1 MNEVLNDL
9 INQAM
14 SKGYIHADDLQEH
27 VSPES
32 AEYKIL
38 VQKLKEE
45 KVNIITH
52 EQEEEDIEEIDT
64 DEVDQDLNTMPRADD
79 ILTAYI
85 HDIKGFPL
93 LNKEQEVELAN
104 EIQAG
109 VEARERL
116 EKEPDLSNEEKE
128 RLEDIATRGEG
139 SKEYFVNCNLR
150 LVVWWSSKYRNR
162 GLSQED
168 IIQEGNMG
176 LIRAVEKFDP
186 SKGARFS
193 TYASTWIRKH
203 IMRAIQNQA
212 RTVRLPIHIS
222 SIISKLKKIQLE
234 LEIELGR
241 DPNVE
246 EIAEEMGITPE
257 KVVEYQSYYADTV
270 SLDTPVGNEEA
281 LSLGDLISNPTTNN
295 PFEEI
300 ARTEYSNEL
309 NRVLKQLNPR
319 EYQVITLR
327 YGINDGNA
335 RTLEEIGRIIGL
347 TRERVRQIETKALRK
362 LRHPN
367 RSAKMKQFYQI

>member
-1 MNEVLNDL
+1 MNESLNDL
-9 INQAM
+9 MNKAM
-14 SKGYIHADDLQEH
+14 SKGYNSE
-27 VSPES
+27 
-32 AEYKIL
+32 EYQIIVK
-38 VQKLKEE
+38 KLKEE
-45 KVNIITH
+45 NVNIITH
-52 EQEEEDIEEIDT
+52 ADEEEV
-64 DEVDQDLNTMPRADD
+64 DEVDTDVVDQELDTMPRTDD
-79 ILTAYI
+79 IITAYI

-93 LNKEQEVELAN
+93 LNQEEEIELAKD
-104 EIQAG
+104 IQAG
-109 VEARERL
+109 EEARL
-116 EKEPDLSNEEKE
+116 KLNDDLPQDEKDSLQ
-128 RLEDIATRGEG
+128 DIIDRADA

-162 GLSQED
+162 GLAQED

-186 SKGARFS
+186 EKGARFS

-222 SIISKLKKIQLE
+222 SYISKIKRTEAE
-234 LEIELGR
+234 LGTKLGR
-241 DPNVE
+241 DPSIE
-246 EIAEEMGITPE
+246 ELAEEMGITTE
-257 KVVEYQSYYADTV
+257 KIVEYQGYYADTI
-270 SLDTPVGNEEA
+270 SLDTPVGNEDA
-281 LSLGDLISNPTTNN
+281 LSIGDLIANPNSSN

-300 ARTEYSNEL
+300 ARKEYSSEL

-327 YGINDGNA
+327 FGINDGNA

-347 TRERVRQIETKALRK
+347 TRERVRQIESKALRK

-367 RSAKMKQFYQI
+367 RSTKMKQFYQV

>member
-1 MNEVLNDL
+1 MNEVINDL
-9 INQAM
+9 INKAM
-14 SKGYIHADDLQEH
+14 LDGFIYSEELEAQIKPDSD
-27 VSPES
+27 
-32 AEYKIL
+32 EYEIVVK
-38 VQKLKEE
+38 KLKEE
-45 KVNIITH
+45 NVKVITH
-52 EQEEEDIEEIDT
+52 EQDEVSEIDAE
-64 DEVDQDLNTMPRADD
+64 EVNNDLDNLPRADD

-93 LNKEQEVELAN
+93 LTAEQEIELAN
-104 EIQAG
+104 EIKAG
-109 VEARERL
+109 VEAREKL
-116 EKEPDLSNEEKE
+116 DSEEILTPDEIEE
-128 RLEDIATRGEG
+128 LQDLVDRGEG

-162 GLSQED
+162 GLAQED

-186 SKGARFS
+186 EKGARFS

-203 IMRAIQNQA
+203 IMRSIQNQA

-222 SIISKLKKIQLE
+222 SFISKLKKVELE
-234 LEIELGR
+234 LEIKLGR
-241 DPNVE
+241 DPRAE
-246 EIAEEMGITPE
+246 EIAAELDITPE
-257 KVVEYQSYYADTV
+257 KVVEYQNYYADTV
-270 SLDTPVGNEEA
+270 SLDTPLGNEEA
-281 LSLGDLISNPTTNN
+281 STLGDLISNPNTTN

-300 ARTEYSNEL
+300 ARSEYSNEL

-327 YGINDGNA
+327 FGINDGNA

-367 RSAKMKQFYQI
+367 RSSKMKQFYQV

>member
-1 MNEVLNDL
+1 MNEVLNNL
-9 INQAM
+9 LNKAMIN
-14 SKGYIHADDLQEH
+14 GYIYANELQEH
-27 VSPES
+27 FSTDS
-32 AEYKIL
+32 DEYKI
-38 VQKLKEE
+38 VVKKLKEE
-45 KVNIITH
+45 NVDIITH
-52 EQEEEDIEEIDT
+52 EQDEVTEIDT
-64 DEVDQDLNTMPRADD
+64 DSVDQDLESLPRADD

-93 LNKEQEVELAN
+93 LTAEQEVELAN
-104 EIQAG
+104 EIKAG
-109 VEARERL
+109 EEAREKL
-116 EKEPDLSNEEKE
+116 ENALLSPEEREELEEMVE
-128 RLEDIATRGEG
+128 RGAA

-186 SKGARFS
+186 AKGNRFS

-222 SIISKLKKIQLE
+222 SFISKLKKVELE
-234 LEIELGR
+234 LEIKLGR
-241 DPNVE
+241 EPKVE
-246 EIAEEMGITPE
+246 EIAEELDITPE
-257 KVVEYQSYYADTV
+257 KVVEYQNYYADTV
-270 SLDTPVGNEEA
+270 SLDTPVGNEDA
-281 LSLGDLISNPTTNN
+281 LSLSDLISNPNTSN

-300 ARTEYSNEL
+300 ARTEYTKEL
-309 NRVLKQLNPR
+309 NRVLRQLNPR

-327 YGINDGNA
+327 FGINDGNA

-367 RSAKMKQFYQI
+367 RSAKMKQFYQV

>member
-1 MNEVLNDL
+1 MNEVLNNL
-9 INQAM
+9 LNKAMIN
-14 SKGYIHADDLQEH
+14 GYIHANELQEH
-27 VSPES
+27 FSTDS
-32 AEYKIL
+32 DEYKL
-38 VQKLKEE
+38 VVKKLQEE
-45 KVNIITH
+45 NVDIITH
-52 EQEEEDIEEIDT
+52 EQDEVTEIDT
-64 DEVDQDLNTMPRADD
+64 DSVDQELGSLPRADD

-93 LNKEQEVELAN
+93 LTAEQEVELAYD
-104 EIQAG
+104 IQAG
-109 VEARERL
+109 EEAREKL
-116 EKEPDLSNEEKE
+116 EDVNLSPEERE
-128 RLEDIATRGEG
+128 DLEDISERGTA

-186 SKGARFS
+186 SKGNRFS

-222 SIISKLKKIQLE
+222 SFISKLKKVELE
-234 LEIELGR
+234 LEIKLGR
-241 DPNVE
+241 DPKAE
-246 EIAEEMGITPE
+246 EIADELDITPE
-257 KVVEYQSYYADTV
+257 KVVEYQNYYADTV
-270 SLDTPVGNEEA
+270 SLDTPVGNEDA
-281 LSLGDLISNPTTNN
+281 LSLSDLICNPNTTN

-300 ARTEYSNEL
+300 ARTEYSKEL
-309 NRVLKQLNPR
+309 NRVLRQLNPR

-327 YGINDGNA
+327 FGINDGNA

-367 RSAKMKQFYQI
+367 RSAKMKQFYQV

>member
-1 MNEVLNDL
+1 MNESLNDL
-9 INQAM
+9 MNKAM
-14 SKGYIHADDLQEH
+14 SKGYINEEELQKSIDTNSE
-27 VSPES
+27 
-32 AEYKIL
+32 EYQIIVK
-38 VQKLKEE
+38 KLKEE
-45 KVNIITH
+45 NVNIITH
-52 EQEEEDIEEIDT
+52 ADEEEV
-64 DEVDQDLNTMPRADD
+64 DEVDTDVVDQELDTMPRTDD
-79 ILTAYI
+79 IITAYI

-93 LNKEQEVELAN
+93 LNQEEEIELARD
-104 EIQAG
+104 IQAG
-109 VEARERL
+109 EEARL
-116 EKEPDLSNEEKE
+116 KLNDDLPQDEKDSLQ
-128 RLEDIATRGEG
+128 DIIDRADA

-162 GLSQED
+162 GLAQED

-186 SKGARFS
+186 EKGARFS

-222 SIISKLKKIQLE
+222 SYISKIKRTEAE
-234 LEIELGR
+234 LGTKLGR
-241 DPNVE
+241 DPSIE
-246 EIAEEMGITPE
+246 ELAEEMGITTE
-257 KVVEYQSYYADTV
+257 KIVEYQGYYADTI
-270 SLDTPVGNEEA
+270 SLDTPVGNEDA
-281 LSLGDLISNPTTNN
+281 LSIGDLIANPNSSN

-300 ARTEYSNEL
+300 ARKEYSSEL

-327 YGINDGNA
+327 FGINDGNA

-347 TRERVRQIETKALRK
+347 TRERVRQIESKALRK

-367 RSAKMKQFYQI
+367 RSTKMKQFYQV